1 MRDIG
6 EAKRVSETMAAINA
20 GRDKSRD
27 SCKKKEAWKSPCLMS
42 YTMQEPE
49 SPELNNINV

>member
-6 EAKRVSETMAAINA
+6 EAKRVSETMADINA